1 MRFASRLGSPSAVS
15 WPLELFLRHRI
26 TIVLVFHDYSVYS
39 KIRVFGDSSS
49 WWIEAVSFDSGYKL
63 PGNRK

>member
-15 WPLELFLRHRI
+15 WPLVRHRI
-26 TIVLVFHDYSVYS
+26 SIVLVFHDYSMYS